1 MNILSII
8 IVCYFYVYALI
19 LIYISIKAKKKG
31 EINAF
36 INNLAN
42 ALIMVIAITI
52 NLVLINFFSY
62 LNGEFLLFPFNILLI
77 GFIGIFLPTFYFF
90 TTKEKNKLKKSDQE
104 IEKLKYPL
112 IKELPL
118 KYEIYRKLT
127 HLVVLGIIF
136 FYFTLGFLIKNFFSY
151 ILDFVPSF
159 ISNIFHI
166 GGDIMFFTQNLVIF
180 LVGVSLIGLLTADF
194 IRILTPDIYP
204 LKPVNQLL
212 RENELGMRIGPHIS
226 MSIGCFSIIILY
238 GLVKPIGPVIICTS
252 MTMSIFGDMASN
264 LIGRTIGTKKIR
276 DTNKTYEGLFAGI
289 IVAFFTGVLILY
301 LLRNFYVFSIYAL
314 FSIPLIGAV
323 IIGLI
328 DYLNLKID
336 DNLSYNFCI
345 STVLFFI
352 SIFII

>member
-1 MNILSII
+1 MNILSTI
-8 IVCYFYVYALI
+8 IVCCFYGYALI
-19 LIYISIKAKKKG
+19 LLYISIAAKKKG
-31 EINAF
+31 EVSAY

-42 ALIMVIAITI
+42 ALIMIISITI
-52 NLVLINFFSY
+52 NLVLINSFDIY
-62 LNGEFLLFPFNILLI
+62 NREFLVFPFNILLI
-77 GFIGIFLPTFYFF
+77 GFIGIYLPVLYFF
-90 TTKEKNKLKKSDQE
+90 ITKERRKIKKSDQE
-104 IEKLKYPL
+104 NEKLKYPL
-112 IKELPL
+112 FKELPL

-136 FYFTLGFLIKNFFSY
+136 FYFTLGFLIKNFFSN
-151 ILDFVPSF
+151 ILEFVPNF
-159 ISNIFHI
+159 ISNMFHI
-166 GGDIMFFTQNLVIF
+166 RGDIMFFTQNLVIF

-204 LKPVNQLL
+204 LKPVNKLL
-212 RENELGMRIGPHIS
+212 REKELGMRIGPHIS

-238 GLVKPIGPVIICTS
+238 GLVNPIGPVIICTS

-264 LIGRTIGTKKIR
+264 LFGRAIGNKKIR
-276 DTNKTYEGLFAGI
+276 ETNKTYEGLFAGI
-289 IVAFFTGVLILY
+289 IVAFLTGILIFY

-314 FSIPLIGAV
+314 FLIPLIGAI

-328 DYLNLKID
+328 DYLDLKID

-352 SIFII
+352 SIFIL